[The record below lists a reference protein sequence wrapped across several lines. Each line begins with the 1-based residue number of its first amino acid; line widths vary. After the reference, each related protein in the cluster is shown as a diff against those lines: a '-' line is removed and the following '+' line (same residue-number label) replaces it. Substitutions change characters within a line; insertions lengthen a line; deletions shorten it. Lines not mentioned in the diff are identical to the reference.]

1 MNKIPKF
8 RNVSLSLFGQLMISF
23 ACIADTSVLQVGK
36 LIDGVSLEPREN
48 VSIVVEGDKI
58 VDVVAGWIEKEG
70 ATRIDL
76 RRATLMPGF
85 IDMHVH
91 LDGELNPPG
100 SYSEGFYMNSADVAL
115 RSTHYAKLTLAAGFT
130 TVRDLGTSDVDAIR
144 ALRNAINQGLV
155 DGPRIFMAGK
165 ALATTGGHADPTNG
179 VRSDLRHN
187 PGPKEGVVNGP
198 DDAYKAVRQRYKD
211 GSDVIKLT
219 VTGGVLSL
227 AKSGDNPQFTD
238 SELEAVVAAAKDYGY
253 KVAVH
258 AHGAEGMKR
267 AIRAGIDSV
276 EHGTYMDDEA
286 MRLMKEKGTWYVP
299 TISAGKW
306 VAVLA
311 EQDGKLPAVVKPKAA
326 AVGPQIQG
334 TFAKAYAE
342 GVKIAFGTD
351 TGVSPHGQ
359 NAKEFVYMVEAG
371 MPPMEA
377 IQSATINAAV
387 LLDQAD
393 TLGSV
398 EVGKYADFVA
408 VEGDPLAD
416 ISILQSPTFVMKA
429 GKVY

>member
-1 MNKIPKF
+1 
-8 RNVSLSLFGQLMISF
+8 
-23 ACIADTSVLQVGK
+23 
-36 LIDGVSLEPREN
+36 
-48 VSIVVEGDKI
+48 
-58 VDVVAGWIEKEG
+58 
-70 ATRIDL
+70 
-76 RRATLMPGF
+76 
-85 IDMHVH
+85 
-91 LDGELNPPG
+91 
-100 SYSEGFYMNSADVAL
+100 
-115 RSTHYAKLTLAAGFT
+115 
-130 TVRDLGTSDVDAIR
+130 
-144 ALRNAINQGLV
+144 
-155 DGPRIFMAGK
+155 
-165 ALATTGGHADPTNG
+165 
-179 VRSDLRHN
+179 
-187 PGPKEGVVNGP
+187 
-198 DDAYKAVRQRYKD
+198 
-211 GSDVIKLT
+211 
-219 VTGGVLSL
+219 
-227 AKSGDNPQFTD
+227 
-238 SELEAVVAAAKDYGY
+238 
-253 KVAVH
+253 
-258 AHGAEGMKR
+258 MKR

-311 EQDGKLPAVVKPKAA
+311 EQEGKLPAVVKPKAA

-371 MPPMEA
+371 MPNMEA
-377 IQSATINAAV
+377 IRSATINAAV